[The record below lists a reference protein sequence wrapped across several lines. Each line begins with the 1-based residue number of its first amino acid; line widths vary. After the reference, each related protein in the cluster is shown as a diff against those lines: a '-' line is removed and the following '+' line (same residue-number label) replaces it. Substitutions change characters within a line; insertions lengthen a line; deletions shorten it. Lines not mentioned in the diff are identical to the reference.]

1 MFQAVWHGAVLAE
14 SDQAV
19 RVEGNYYFPPGS
31 LRMEYFTPS
40 QMTSVCPWKG
50 TASYYDVTVDGSVNP
65 NAAWY
70 YPRPSPAARQIRDH
84 VAFWNGVKVVRA
96 SSGDDGAAMTSGGGP
111 TARLRAMFGR

>member
-14 SDQAV
+14 SDQTV
-19 RVEGNYYFPPGS
+19 KVEGNHYFPPRS
-31 LRMEYFTPS
+31 LRMEHFTPS

-65 NAAWY
+65 SAAWY
-70 YPRPSPAARQIRDH
+70 YPRPSPAARQLKDH

-96 SSGDDGAAMTSGGGP
+96 SNGEDGAAMAAGGGL